1 MGKAILF
8 GGGGSGVHVD
18 EMTSPAAA
26 GDVYSGDTFATKDN
40 EELVTG
46 TVADKTTSHT
56 QTLNETWTIP
66 AGYHDGTGKVKQN
79 LTYVGKQTS
88 TINAN
93 GSVSITPGYHNG
105 TGTVTANNSHYA
117 GGSVLPGTK
126 DTVLKTSGK
135 VLDAKLYIPKQ
146 ANLVA
151 NNIVRGKSIFGV
163 AGGFDTLAAMKRDQQ
178 IFNGSSF
185 FGWMAGGVVLNP
197 RGFGSFGSG
206 NDWCK
211 NESSNVSY
219 PSGSLYLEKT
229 DSSSSSGT
237 FGREEEYAA
246 RLVSAKSIDFSQFSK
261 IRVTGTYTATI
272 KARGSYDGTF
282 FGHPYIG
289 LFLRFYE
296 LTNVSRTT
304 SRKASGKRL
313 STSKI
318 DTTDWRNPVTKT
330 ISFDLQDDISSWT
343 ENNGFLLFKV
353 WNDGYDNGEGY
364 YLYSKCVITGIW
376 LYV

>member
-18 EMTSPAAA
+18 EMTSPATAS
-26 GDVYSGDTFATKDN
+26 DVYSGDTFATKDN

-46 TVADKTTSHT
+46 NVADKTTSHT

-93 GSVSITPGYHNG
+93 GSVNITPGYHNG

-117 GGSVLPGTK
+117 GGTVIPGTS

-163 AGGFDTLAAMKRDQQ
+163 AGGFDTLATMKRDQQ
-178 IFNGSSF
+178 VYNGSSF
-185 FGWMAGGVVLNP
+185 FGWMNGGVIINN
-197 RGFGSFGSG
+197 RGWGDAWGSA
-206 NDWCK
+206 
-211 NESSNVSY
+211 SY
-219 PSGSLYLEKT
+219 WNGYSDHKEVDITSGSLFVERNGHIGY
-229 DSSSSSGT
+229 D
-237 FGREEEYAA
+237 EEYSA
-246 RLVSAKSIDFSQFSK
+246 RLISAKSIDFSQFSR
-261 IRVTGTYTATI
+261 IRLTGNLAVSMKAYGDRYATAHYTVYQYAV
-272 KARGSYDGTF
+272 F
-282 FGHPYIG
+282 
-289 LFLRFYE
+289 RFYE
-296 LTNVSRTT
+296 WTNVSGT
-304 SRKASGKRL
+304 RKMVARSDIESSPTL
-313 STSKI
+313 ESS
-318 DTTDWRNPVTKT
+318 DWKNTYTGSVNFDE
-330 ISFDLQDDISSWT
+330 SFDISSWS
-343 ENNGFLLFKV
+343 EKNGFLGLRV
-353 WNDGYDNGEGY
+353 WDGHDSHEGEY
-364 YLYSKCVITGIW
+364 YHTKITITGIW

>member
-18 EMTSPAAA
+18 EMTNPAVA

-46 TVADKTTSHT
+46 TVVDKTTSHT
-56 QTLNETWTIP
+56 QALNETWTIP

-117 GGSVLPGTK
+117 GGAVTPGTK
-126 DTVLKTSGK
+126 DTVLQTSGK

-146 ANLVA
+146 VNLVA

-163 AGGFDTLAAMKRDQQ
+163 AGGFDTLATMKRDQQ
-178 IFNGSSF
+178 VYNGSSF
-185 FGWMAGGVVLNP
+185 FGWLSGGVIINN
-197 RGFGSFGSG
+197 RGWGDAWGS
-206 NDWCK
+206 
-211 NESSNVSY
+211 VSY
-219 PSGSLYLEKT
+219 WNGYSDHKEVDITSGSLFVES
-229 DSSSSSGT
+229 DSHIGYSESYS
-237 FGREEEYAA
+237 A
-246 RLVSAKSIDFSQFSK
+246 RLVSAKSIDFSQFSR
-261 IRVTGTYTATI
+261 IRITGNLAVRMKAYGNQHATRHYTVYQCAI
-272 KARGSYDGTF
+272 
-282 FGHPYIG
+282 
-289 LFLRFYE
+289 LRFHE
-296 LTNVSRTT
+296 LTNVSGTMKKVASTT
-304 SRKASGKRL
+304 SEGSAYLQSSDWQNTYTG
-313 STSKI
+313 
-318 DTTDWRNPVTKT
+318 TTNFDM
-330 ISFDLQDDISSWT
+330 SFDISSWS
-343 ENNGFLLFKV
+343 EKNGFLGLRVWDGHDTDEGEYYYTKV
-353 WNDGYDNGEGY
+353 T
-364 YLYSKCVITGIW
+364 ITGIW